1 MKLYFSPGACS
12 LSPHI
17 VLNEA
22 GLPYERERTD
32 GKTKITERGS
42 DFKQVNPLGYVPV
55 LELDDGTKLTEG
67 PAIVQYIADKAPGK
81 KLAPPA
87 GTIERTRLQSWLNFV
102 SSELH
107 KGFSPLFNAS
117 MPEEAKKIFRDRL
130 ATRFAYVNDHLAKN
144 DYLMGKDF
152 SVADAYLF
160 TISNWA
166 ARVNVDLAPFPN
178 VLAYRKRVGARPS
191 VQAALEAEGLK

>member
-87 GTIERTRLQSWLNFV
+87 GTMERTRLQSWLNFV

-144 DYLMGKDF
+144 
-152 SVADAYLF
+152 VADAYLF

-178 VLAYRKRVGARPS
+178 VLAYRKRVGARPA